1 MSDNLE
7 LDRFLP
13 LNNPF
18 LIGHLDVENEFLN
31 SLEAGQ
37 LHNSWLLV
45 GEKGIGK
52 ATFAYR
58 VVKYLFS
65 LKKNNVPGI
74 LDLNSGIMETSLDF
88 DNIEDDSDS
97 LFEFDDVDDSEV
109 SESVESSV
117 NSVSNNFDNQLDK
130 LDSSKLKLPINHP
143 VFEKLAVGGIADF
156 VLIKREA
163 LETNPSKLKSEISV
177 EQIRKLKEFFSKTSM
192 EGGYRVAIIDAVDD
206 MNINSSNALLKL
218 LEEPPKKSL
227 LLLVCHNQNNVLDTI
242 KSRCRI
248 LKFNPISDDNLQIL
262 IKKYIPNVLDDEIK
276 ILSSIC
282 PGSIG
287 NILNFYN
294 NSGIDI
300 FVLFYKVVLD
310 VLSNRNVNLFELSDL
325 ISVDENKFDVFKK
338 VFINF
343 VENLIKFSVSKEFIS
358 ISENSNKV
366 IELVS
371 SNISNIENLFKFR
384 DEILN
389 DFYLVKPLNLDY
401 FAVIVTVFE
410 RLKNACR

>member
-1 MSDNLE
+1 M
-7 LDRFLP
+7 
-13 LNNPF
+13 
-18 LIGHLDVENEFLN
+18 
-31 SLEAGQ
+31 
-37 LHNSWLLV
+37 
-45 GEKGIGK
+45 
-52 ATFAYR
+52 T
-58 VVKYLFS
+58 
-65 LKKNNVPGI
+65 
-74 LDLNSGIMETSLDF
+74 
-88 DNIEDDSDS
+88 
-97 LFEFDDVDDSEV
+97 
-109 SESVESSV
+109 
-117 NSVSNNFDNQLDK
+117 
-130 LDSSKLKLPINHP
+130 
-143 VFEKLAVGGIADF
+143 
-156 VLIKREA
+156 
-163 LETNPSKLKSEISV
+163 
-177 EQIRKLKEFFSKTSM
+177 SKTLN
-192 EGGYRVAIIDAVDD
+192 GI
-206 MNINSSNALLKL
+206 
-218 LEEPPKKSL
+218 
-227 LLLVCHNQNNVLDTI
+227 LDTI

-300 FVLFYKVVLD
+300 FVLFYTVVLD

-343 VENLIKFSVSKEFIS
+343 VENLIKFYVSKEFIS

-371 SNISNIENLFKFR
+371 NNISNIDHLFKFR